1 MKTATGR
8 IVSQDRQSQLQ
19 VGVGSRPRFP
29 GGPTMS
35 KAAPVLSRIVVVG
48 LKWAA
53 VAAASLV
60 ALVWGWFS
68 LAGRSAPDRDRMA
81 AMMTSGE
88 IVRDRVGD
96 GFELKCLLP
105 LSVAADAVS
114 PKLRAVLLGAE
125 DRGFMTEPFG
135 LSLRGLA
142 GALSSA
148 WHGQARGGSTIAQ
161 QLVKNL
167 MFEPGDRPLFRKI
180 FEIPWAVA
188 LSRRFSR
195 DEVLSAYLNHLPFQH
210 GIFGVEAA
218 SRFYFGKAASELD
231 YGEAASIEVMLAS
244 PRNDLASR
252 DSEVVARTRARA
264 RRLLGALVRQGVVPA
279 AALREREHRGTL
291 DLPDLGCGYLKDFV
305 AAEARRLGAPDGAWR
320 AYVTVDAAR
329 QGAAVAAVDAARDR
343 LARADAGQAA
353 FVGLDRTGAV
363 QAFVGGTD
371 YAADQF
377 DRAARARRSPGS
389 LGKVLV
395 LAEACEQGR
404 DLDSPVDDSPLPG
417 GRPKDDDG
425 RYLGPIR
432 LGDAFRLSRN
442 AAMFAL
448 ERALG
453 RGAVAARARRLG
465 IDAPLPEDGGIAVG
479 DFSASP
485 LGMTA
490 MLAAV
495 ANGGY
500 PIVPYAV
507 RGIVGHYG
515 RVIAW
520 HRDALS
526 APALSGRCVALLDRA
541 LRAVVTGGTGRRA
554 DFGEARGKT
563 GTTNA
568 FRDAWFVGYTGP
580 MVAGVWLGNDD
591 DRGMAHVEGGG
602 LPAEL
607 FRSYLARYAR
617 ALAPQRPSV
626 ARVAGG

>member
-1 MKTATGR
+1 MLT
-8 IVSQDRQSQLQ
+8 
-19 VGVGSRPRFP
+19 
-29 GGPTMS
+29 
-35 KAAPVLSRIVVVG
+35 RIVVFC
-48 LKWAA
+48 LKGTAL
-53 VAAASLV
+53 VAASLA

-68 LAGRSAPDRDRMA
+68 IAGRSAPDRDHMA

-88 IVRDRVGD
+88 IVRDRVGE

-105 LSVAADAVS
+105 LAVTAESVS

-125 DRGFMTEPFG
+125 DRGFLSEPFG

-142 GALSSA
+142 GALSST

-167 MFEPGDRPLFRKI
+167 VFEPGDRPILRKLY
-180 FEIPWAVA
+180 EIPWAVA
-188 LSRRFSR
+188 LSRRFTR
-195 DEVLSAYLNHLPFQH
+195 EEVLSAYLNHVPFQH
-210 GIFGVEAA
+210 GLFGVEAA
-218 SRFYFGKAASELD
+218 ARFYFGKAASDLG
-231 YGEAASIEVMLAS
+231 YGEAALIEVMLAS

-252 DSEVVARTRARA
+252 DPDVVARTRARA
-264 RRLLGALVRQGVVPA
+264 RTLLVALVRQGVLPA
-279 AALREREHRGTL
+279 AALHEREHRGTL

-329 QGAAVAAVDAARDR
+329 QGAAVAALDAARDR
-343 LARADAGQAA
+343 LARSEAGQAA

-377 DRAARARRSPGS
+377 DRAERARRSPGS

-404 DLDSPVDDSPLPG
+404 DLETIVDDTPLPG

-425 RYLGPIR
+425 RYLGPMR

-442 AAMFAL
+442 AAMFSL
-448 ERALG
+448 ERDLG
-453 RGAVAARARRLG
+453 HGAVAARARRLG
-465 IDAPLPEDGGIAVG
+465 VDAPLPEDGGIAVG

-485 LGMTA
+485 LAMTA
-490 MLAAV
+490 LLAAV
-495 ANGGY
+495 ADGGY
-500 PIVPYAV
+500 PVLPYAV
-507 RGIVGHYG
+507 RGIVGHNG
-515 RVIAW
+515 RILAW
-520 HRDALS
+520 HRDALA
-526 APALSGRCVALLDRA
+526 APALSGRCVAMLDQA
-541 LRAVVTGGTGRRA
+541 LRAVVAGGTGHRA

-617 ALAPQRPSV
+617 AMAPPRPAA
-626 ARVAGG
+626 ARMAGS

>member
-1 MKTATGR
+1 MFT
-8 IVSQDRQSQLQ
+8 
-19 VGVGSRPRFP
+19 RF
-29 GGPTMS
+29 
-35 KAAPVLSRIVVVG
+35 VLVCA
-48 LKWAA
+48 KWAV
-53 VAAASLV
+53 VAAAPLV
-60 ALVWGWFS
+60 ALIWGWFS
-68 LAGRSAPDRDRMA
+68 LAGRSAPDRDQMA

-88 IVRDRVGD
+88 IVRDRVGA
-96 GFELKCLLP
+96 GYELKCLLP
-105 LSVAADAVS
+105 LTVSAETVS

-142 GALSSA
+142 GAVHSA
-148 WHGQARGGSTIAQ
+148 WQGHARGGSTITQ

-167 MFEPGDRPLFRKI
+167 MFEPGDRPLLRKI
-180 FEIPWAVA
+180 YEIPWAVK

-210 GIFGVEAA
+210 GLFGVEAA
-218 SRFYFGKAASELD
+218 SRFYFGKASGDLG
-231 YGEAASIEVMLAS
+231 YGEAALIEVMLAS

-252 DSEVVARTRARA
+252 DPEVVARTRARA
-264 RRLLGALVRQGVVPA
+264 RTLLAALVRQGVVPPS
-279 AALREREHRGTL
+279 ALHEREHRGTL
-291 DLPDLGCGYLKDFV
+291 ELPDLGCGYLKDFV
-305 AAEARRLGAPDGAWR
+305 AAEAKRLGAPDGAWR

-329 QGAAVAAVDAARDR
+329 QGAAVAALDAAQDR
-343 LARADAGQAA
+343 LARSDAGQAA

-377 DRAARARRSPGS
+377 DRAERAHRSPGS

-404 DLDSPVDDSPLPG
+404 DLETMVDDSPLPG

-425 RYLGPIR
+425 RYLGAIR

-442 AAMFAL
+442 AAMFSL
-448 ERALG
+448 EQDLG
-453 RGAVAARARRLG
+453 HGAVAARARRLG
-465 IDAPLPEDGGIAVG
+465 ITGTLPEDGGIAVG
-479 DFSASP
+479 EFSASP

-490 MLAAV
+490 MLTAV
-495 ANGGY
+495 ADGGY
-500 PIVPYAV
+500 PVTPYAV
-507 RGIVGHYG
+507 RGILGHNG
-515 RVIAW
+515 RIVVW

-526 APALSGRCVALLDRA
+526 SPALSGRCVSMLDRA
-541 LRAVVTGGTGRRA
+541 LRSVVAGGTGRRA

-563 GTTNA
+563 GTSNA

-580 MVAGVWLGNDD
+580 MVAGVWVGNDD
-591 DRGMAHVEGGG
+591 DRGMMHVEGGG

-617 ALAPQRPSV
+617 TVAPPRPLP